1 VSVEPP
7 ATAQAAGAAEADE
20 AAEAA
25 EAAGVIG
32 AIGARADGGLPLPA
46 EVLGHV
52 HFVGIGGA
60 GMSGIA
66 RIMLARGLSV
76 SGSDA
81 KDSLALTALRAL
93 GATVRVGHSADN
105 VGDADT
111 VVVSTA
117 IRARNP
123 ELLEAQRRGL
133 RVIHRAGALAS
144 VMVGRRAV
152 AVAGTHGK
160 TTTTSLLT
168 VAIQHCGA
176 DPSFAIGGNLNESGA
191 NAHNG
196 SGDVFVAEADES
208 DGSFLLYSPTAAVV
222 TNVEPDHL
230 DHYGTAEAVA
240 AAFDAFADRVVPG
253 GFLVACADDPGA
265 ATLAEAARARGI
277 DVRTYGESRDADLR
291 LEQVSLRGLGSSFEA
306 VVHGRRLG
314 RVQLRLP
321 GRHNLLNAAAALE
334 TGLGLGFPFH
344 RLREGLESF
353 TGTRRRFELKGVVG
367 GVRVYD
373 SYAHHPTELTAD
385 LKAARD
391 VVDGGRV
398 VAVFQ
403 PHLYSRTQFFS
414 DAFGEALG
422 LADEVVVMDVYAAR
436 EDPVPGVTGALVAGA
451 VPLGPEHVV
460 YEPSWSAVA
469 GHLAARARPGDLVI
483 TCGAGDVTMIGPE
496 VLALLAEAGRPGEDR
511 E

>member
-1 VSVEPP
+1 MSD
-7 ATAQAAGAAEADE
+7 AGP
-20 AAEAA
+20 
-25 EAAGVIG
+25 V
-32 AIGARADGGLPLPA
+32 PA
-46 EVLGHV
+46 EQLGTV

-66 RIMLARGLSV
+66 RIMLARGLPV
-76 SGSDA
+76 TGSDA
-81 KDSLALTALRAL
+81 KETVTLAALRAL
-93 GATVRVGHSADN
+93 GATVHVGHAAEH

-111 VVVSTA
+111 LVVSTA
-117 IRARNP
+117 IRPTNP

-208 DGSFLLYSPTAAVV
+208 DGSFLQYSPQAAVV

-230 DHYGTAEAVA
+230 DHYGTPEAVA
-240 AAFDAFADRVVPG
+240 DAFEAFVGRIRPG
-253 GFLVACADDPGA
+253 GFLVTCADDPGA
-265 ATLAEAARARGI
+265 RRLAEYARAVGL
-277 DVRTYGESRDADLR
+277 DVRTYGESADADLR
-291 LEQVSLRGLGSSFEA
+291 IVDLRMKGLGSSFEPVA
-306 VVHGRRLG
+306 LGRRLG
-314 RVQLRLP
+314 RVDLRLP
-321 GRHNLLNAAAALE
+321 GRHNALNAAAAL
-334 TGLGLGFPFH
+334 TVGIGLGFPVE
-344 RLREGLESF
+344 RLREGLATFS
-353 TGTRRRFELKGVVG
+353 GTRRRFEHKGSVG

-373 SYAHHPTELTAD
+373 SYAHHPTELAAD
-385 LKAARD
+385 LTAARD
-391 VVDGGRV
+391 VADGGRV
-398 VAVFQ
+398 VVVFQ
-403 PHLYSRTQFFS
+403 PHLFSRTRFFA
-414 DAFGEALG
+414 DDFGKALG

-436 EDPVPGVTGALVAGA
+436 EDPVPGVTGALVAAA
-451 VPLGPEHVV
+451 VPLPPQHVV
-460 YEPSWSAVA
+460 FEPSWSSVA
-469 GHLAARARPGDLVI
+469 GHLADRAKPGDVVL

-496 VLALLAEAGRPGEDR
+496 VLARLEAGSP
-511 E
+511 

>member
-1 VSVEPP
+1 M
-7 ATAQAAGAAEADE
+7 
-20 AAEAA
+20 
-25 EAAGVIG
+25 
-32 AIGARADGGLPLPA
+32 
-46 EVLGHV
+46 

-66 RIMLARGLSV
+66 RIMLARGLPV

-81 KDSLALTALRAL
+81 KDSGRRSPRCAP
-93 GATVRVGHSADN
+93 SARPSTSGTRPTN

-117 IRARNP
+117 IRPSNP
-123 ELLEAQRRGL
+123 ELLAADAA
-133 RVIHRAGALAS
+133 RACGCSTGPRALAS

-208 DGSFLLYSPTAAVV
+208 DGSFLLYSPHAAIV

-230 DHYGTAEAVA
+230 DHYGTGRGGRGGVRRFAE
-240 AAFDAFADRVVPG
+240 RVEPG
-253 GFLVACADDPGA
+253 GFLVACADDAGSAPAGRGGA
-265 ATLAEAARARGI
+265 GETGV
-277 DVRTYGESRDADLR
+277 DVRTYGESPAADLR
-291 LEQVSLRGLGSSFEA
+291 LDGLVTRGLGSSFEA
-306 VVHGRRLG
+306 VLRGRRLG
-314 RVQLRLP
+314 RVELRLP
-321 GRHNLLNAAAALE
+321 GRHNALNAAAALAV
-334 TGLGLGFPFH
+334 GVGLGFPVE
-344 RLREGLESF
+344 RLREGLASF
-353 TGTRRRFELKGVVG
+353 SGTRRRFEHKGTVG

-373 SYAHHPTELTAD
+373 YYAHHPTELAAD
-385 LKAARD
+385 LAAARD
-391 VVDGGRV
+391 VADGGRV
-398 VAVFQ
+398 VVVFQ
-403 PHLYSRTQFFS
+403 PHLFSRTQFFAE
-414 DAFGEALG
+414 DFGRALG

-436 EDPVPGVTGALVAGA
+436 EDPVPGVTGALVAAA
-451 VPLGPEHVV
+451 VPLPPQQVV
-460 YEPSWSAVA
+460 FEPSWSAVA
-469 GHLAARARPGDLVI
+469 GHLAERAKPGDVVI

-496 VLALLAEAGRPGEDR
+496 VLARLEPQRPEGES
-511 E
+511 

>member
-1 VSVEPP
+1 VSSEPP
-7 ATAQAAGAAEADE
+7 A
-20 AAEAA
+20 
-25 EAAGVIG
+25 V
-32 AIGARADGGLPLPA
+32 LPA
-46 EVLGHV
+46 EDLGRV

-66 RIMLARGLSV
+66 RIMLARGLPV

-81 KDSLALTALRAL
+81 KDSVALAALRAL
-93 GATVRVGHSADN
+93 GATVHVGHKADN
-105 VGDADT
+105 VGAADT

-117 IRARNP
+117 IRAKNP
-123 ELLEAQRRGL
+123 ELLEADRLGL

-208 DGSFLLYSPTAAVV
+208 DGSFLQYSPMAAIV

-230 DHYGTAEAVA
+230 DHYGTPEAVA
-240 AAFDAFADRVVPG
+240 AAFDEFADRVVPG
-253 GFLVACADDPGA
+253 GFLVCCADDKGSA
-265 ATLAEAARARGI
+265 LLAETARGRGI
-277 DVRTYGESRDADLR
+277 DVRTYGVHPDADLR
-291 LEQVSLRGLGSSFEA
+291 LAELVTKGMGSSFVPVA
-306 VVHGRRLG
+306 RGRRLG
-314 RVQLRLP
+314 RVDLRLP
-321 GRHNLLNAAAALE
+321 GVHNALNAAAALA
-334 TGLGLGFPFH
+334 TGMGLGFPVE
-344 RLREGLESF
+344 RLREGLSSF
-353 TGTRRRFELKGVVG
+353 TGTRRRFEHKGTAG
-367 GVRVYD
+367 DVRVYD

-385 LKAARD
+385 LNAARG
-391 VVDGGRV
+391 VADGGRV
-398 VAVFQ
+398 VVVFQ
-403 PHLYSRTQFFS
+403 PHLFSRTQFFA
-414 DAFGEALG
+414 DDFGTALG

-436 EDPVPGVTGALVAGA
+436 EDPVPGVTGALVAA
-451 VPLGPEHVV
+451 KVPLPPQQVV
-460 YEPSWSAVA
+460 FEPSWSAVA
-469 GHLAARARPGDLVI
+469 GHLADRAKPGDIVI

-496 VLALLAEAGRPGEDR
+496 VLARLDALRP
-511 E
+511 